1 LLTDLLTGT
10 IPKTAGVAPLPSI
23 YEATFELVRK
33 RPEPYRE
40 ALRLLLDTSFDDA
53 RERWGAM
60 RRLNAEM
67 EAVWTEL
74 EAGPFRRRQRKR

>member
-1 LLTDLLTGT
+1 M
-10 IPKTAGVAPLPSI
+10 
-23 YEATFELVRK
+23 YEATFELVKK

-60 RRLNAEM
+60 RRLI
-67 EAVWTEL
+67 EL
-74 EAGPFRRRQRKR
+74 IWWVQDPFTYAGR